1 MKFEISKKMNEAL
14 LDAIKASY
22 PNFSQEMS
30 NQLFEQL
37 KSLLEK
43 ARESET
49 DAVRDLEIYVNEI
62 NTILKEASDD

>member
-14 LDAIKASY
+14 LDAIKASD

-37 KSLLEK
+37 KSLLTK
-43 ARESET
+43 VRESET
-49 DAVRDLEIYVNEI
+49 DAVRDLEMYVNEI
-62 NTILKEASDD
+62 NNILKEASDD